1 MFSSMSARRSSVFEK
16 LVQDHRIVEKRL
28 SEIERTVDKDAAL
41 REQLF
46 KELQV
51 MLEVH
56 ETFEEEVL
64 YPEIDQIPQI
74 VSMIGN
80 AYEAH
85 AEFDTIMRELSDSP
99 VTDDEWMRRI
109 GELKEMVREHVRM
122 EEESLFPAAH
132 AKLAESR
139 AEELG
144 RQLDARRNY
153 L

>member
-1 MFSSMSARRSSVFEK
+1 
-16 LVQDHRIVEKRL
+16 
-28 SEIERTVDKDAAL
+28 
-41 REQLF
+41 
-46 KELQV
+46 
-51 MLEVH
+51 MLEAH
-56 ETFEEEVL
+56 EVFEEEVL

-74 VSMIGN
+74 VSMIGD

-109 GELKEMVREHVRM
+109 GELEETVREHVRM
-122 EEESLFPAAH
+122 EEESLFPAAC